1 MNKEEALARFK
12 QDLEKE
18 MEESLKLVDVRIE
31 EYFSIPIIFIIL
43 ITFML
48 IFSRDIIF
56 AKVDLF
62 FYSST
67 CDARISTL

>member
-43 ITFML
+43 VPF
-48 IFSRDIIF
+48 
-56 AKVDLF
+56 
-62 FYSST
+62 
-67 CDARISTL
+67 